1 MLVSVLFLAVQALPE
16 HWPQRVAT
24 LPPQTWAIV
33 IFIGASSG
41 IGYLLWL
48 YALKH
53 ETPTRVTVFL
63 ALNPVTAGI
72 LGSLL
77 LHEAIDGW
85 MMGTTVLIG
94 VGIWLATLGPWEG

>member
-1 MLVSVLFLAVQALPE
+1 MLVSVLFLAVLALPE
-16 HWPQRVAT
+16 HWPQRVAA
-24 LPPQTWAIV
+24 LPPHTWAIV

-41 IGYLLWL
+41 IGYFLWL

-77 LHEAIDGW
+77 LHEVIDGW
-85 MMGTTVLIG
+85 MVGATVLIG
-94 VGIWLATLGPWEG
+94 AGLWLATRGAREG